1 MMGQVVGEPR
11 IERSEQSE
19 VERLKERG
27 RRRGKE
33 RRTEIAGDRSRGAR
47 DRKRVKLERQR

>member
-1 MMGQVVGEPR
+1 MGQVVGEPR

-19 VERLKERG
+19 VERRKERG